1 MVICHGRILE
11 CSRLRLGTSYNRGI
25 YKVSVIDIHTH
36 SLSDGWLKL
45 VKMKGGP
52 ELNVA
57 KAPNG
62 SEYLVEFETPSMTF
76 HEAMFDYSKRIEDM
90 DAEGIDISIV
100 SLTSPNAF
108 WGTEEV
114 SVECAR
120 IMNDDMASAQRS
132 YPDRIRFFATIPW
145 EFPERASQE
154 LDRAI
159 RLGAV
164 GVITLANIRG
174 KFLND
179 PMFETVWADIEQR
192 NLPVL
197 IHPTVPPGSD
207 KMDLATYKLLGPIGF
222 MFDTTL
228 AISRMILDGFFE
240 RYTRIKVIASHAGG
254 YLPYISKRMD
264 LFFEQTEFDKKIK
277 ILPSRYLEKI
287 YYDSIIYQ
295 ADGLQSLLNL
305 AGPNRVLFGTDY
317 PHAAD
322 IPQLKQLAEG
332 LPPDQATKVLGGAA
346 SGLFAL

>member
-1 MVICHGRILE
+1 M
-11 CSRLRLGTSYNRGI
+11 T
-25 YKVSVIDIHTH
+25 VIDIHTH

-45 VKMKGGP
+45 VKEKGNP
-52 ELNVA
+52 ELDVGMS
-57 KAPNG
+57 PNG
-62 SEYLVEFETPSMTF
+62 QEYLVEFGTPSMTF
-76 HEAMFDYSKRIEDM
+76 HEAMFDYEKRIKNM

-114 SVECAR
+114 SIECAR
-120 IMNDDMASAQRS
+120 IMNDDMSLAQRS
-132 YPDRIRFFATIPW
+132 YPDRIRYFATIPW
-145 EFPERASQE
+145 EFPERAVQE
-154 LDRAI
+154 LDRAF

-164 GVITLANIRG
+164 GVMTLANIRG

-179 PMFETVWADIEQR
+179 PSFELVWAEIEKR
-192 NLPVL
+192 DLPVL
-197 IHPTVPPGSD
+197 IHPTVPPGSE

-228 AISRMILDGFFE
+228 AISRMILDGFFD
-240 RYTRIKVIASHAGG
+240 RHPKIKVIASHAGG

-264 LFFEQTEFDKKIK
+264 LFFEQTDFEKQIK
-277 ILPSRYLEKI
+277 ILPSHYLEKI

-305 AGPNRVLFGTDY
+305 AGSDRVLFGTDY

-322 IPQLKQLAEG
+322 IPALKRLAED

-346 SGLFAL
+346 RNLFVL